1 MKSRAATA
9 AVGLVASL
17 AVSVV
22 VYYYTD
28 SLFVF
33 LFVPL
38 VPFLFRGLGGD
49 SSPASD
55 PQIRECP
62 RCGFQTTEAYEHCPH
77 DGTRLE

>member
-1 MKSRAATA
+1 MKSWAATA
-9 AVGLVASL
+9 AVGLVVSL
-17 AVSVV
+17 AVSAV

-33 LFVPL
+33 LF
-38 VPFLFRGLGGD
+38 RGLGGD
-49 SSPASD
+49 SSPAFD

-77 DGTRLE
+77 DGTQLE

>member
-1 MKSRAATA
+1 MKSWAATA
-9 AVGLVASL
+9 AVGLVVSL
-17 AVSVV
+17 AVSAV

-33 LFVPL
+33 LF
-38 VPFLFRGLGGD
+38 RGLGGD
-49 SSPASD
+49 SSSASD

-77 DGTRLE
+77 DGTQLE